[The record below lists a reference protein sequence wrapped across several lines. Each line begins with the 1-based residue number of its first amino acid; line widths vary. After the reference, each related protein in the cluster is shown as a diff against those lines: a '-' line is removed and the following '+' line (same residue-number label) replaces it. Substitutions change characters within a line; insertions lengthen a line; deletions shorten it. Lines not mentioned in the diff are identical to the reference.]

1 MKKLLI
7 AAVVTVALASCGG
20 SNNNPS
26 RIERNADSVIPAQPD
41 APMNSDTTNR
51 INMDTGQMHQNPGYH
66 PDTLKPH

>member
-7 AAVVTVALASCGG
+7 VTAITVALTSCGG
-20 SNNNPS
+20 SNDNPN
-26 RIERNADSVIPAQPD
+26 RIERNADSVMPAQPD

-51 INMDTGQMHQNPGYH
+51 MNIDTGQMHQNPNYH

>member
-7 AAVVTVALASCGG
+7 VAVVTVALASCGG
-20 SNNNPS
+20 SNNPDK
-26 RIERNADSVIPAQPD
+26 IERNADSIMPAQPD

-51 INMDTGQMHQNPGYH
+51 MNTDTGQMHQNPTYH